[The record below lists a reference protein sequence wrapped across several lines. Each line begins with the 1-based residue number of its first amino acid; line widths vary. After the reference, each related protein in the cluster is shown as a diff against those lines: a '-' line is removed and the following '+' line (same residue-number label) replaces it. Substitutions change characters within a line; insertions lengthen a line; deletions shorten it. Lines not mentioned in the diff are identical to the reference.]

1 MKSSSCSVFPTPLY
15 SKVGVVLFWL
25 LFFFWLFECK
35 HPDNSFPF
43 FQLKLGLPN
52 AGFRLQRLQ
61 NEALFLGRRSLPVSG
76 WVRAGGLVA
85 DGPGKEPQVCSWF
98 PGASCLVAGVSK
110 PPRDPRKG
118 PDSSASHTLGI
129 C

>member
-1 MKSSSCSVFPTPLY
+1 MEKIQTVF
-15 SKVGVVLFWL
+15 LFYFSYFGKNPVNL
-25 LFFFWLFECK
+25 
-35 HPDNSFPF
+35 S
-43 FQLKLGLPN
+43 
-52 AGFRLQRLQ
+52 
-61 NEALFLGRRSLPVSG
+61 VSG

-110 PPRDPRKG
+110 PPRHPRKG